1 MDRVFSVRGLDRM
14 GSLEEIEAWNPRAAS
29 GAWAHRNL
37 EPGEEARVEIISHQ
51 TGDVWIAS
59 VAICLHDHVWQ
70 LQRADSGERACREC
84 GCTDAFPCQDELFE
98 PCRWVEPDLCS
109 ACATPEAR
117 RG

>member
-14 GSLEEIEAWNPRAAS
+14 GSLEEIEARNPRAAA
-29 GAWAHRNL
+29 GAWARRNL
-37 EPGEEARVEIISHQ
+37 EPGEESRVEIISHQ

-59 VAICLHDHVWQ
+59 VAIRPYDHVRQ

-84 GCTDAFPCQDELFE
+84 GRTDAFAFLDELFE
-98 PCRWVEPDLCS
+98 PLRWVEPDLCS

-117 RG
+117 R